1 MNKFDDYCA
10 SNNIYQLKK
19 LLFPPP
25 QAKIQRGYM
34 KQKIDIHQGNEIGF
48 IQACSHN
55 HLEMV
60 KFLTT
65 LYKTNKY
72 KNDRIDINI
81 KIVDGFYY
89 NKKTLNMFAD
99 ACEKGYINI
108 VIYLSLLYKTDGYP
122 PIDIHIGSEHAF
134 RSACANNHL
143 TVVKYI
149 ISLWKKHKV
158 WCVQPSL
165 SATQV
170 YKPINIYMNTYK
182 RDRFSYYDFIYKCN
196 NRTLKYILNLGLFN
210 NKTKTI
216 ILL

>member
-10 SNNIYQLKK
+10 SNNIYQLQK

-34 KQKIDIHQGNEIGF
+34 KQKIDIHQGNENGF

-81 KIVDGFYY
+81 NIVDGFYY

-108 VIYLSLLYKTDGYP
+108 IIYLSLLYKTDGYP
-122 PIDIHIGSEHAF
+122 PVDIHIGSEHAF
-134 RSACANNHL
+134 PSACANNHL
-143 TVVKYI
+143 NIVKYI
-149 ISLWKKHKV
+149 IPLYRKHK
-158 WCVQPSL
+158 
-165 SATQV
+165 V

-182 RDRFSYYDFIYKCN
+182 RDRFSYYDYIYKCN
-196 NRTLKYILNLGLFN
+196 NNTLKYLLNISLN
-210 NKTKTI
+210 IKTKTI